1 MFGPLSYQSIGHE
14 NLMDATTTA
23 SAGPLTAEQIRNVAI
38 IAHVDHGK
46 TTLVDGLLKQ
56 SHIFRDPDA
65 AGELIADSN
74 DLERERGITILAKNM
89 AIVYHGLKINII
101 DTPGHAD
108 FGGEVERVLNMADGC
123 LLLID
128 AVEGPMPQTR
138 TVLQQALA
146 LGLKPIVVV
155 NKVDRP
161 AARCAEVIELTHDLF
176 LDLATESHQLEF
188 PVIYTIAKQGRAG
201 FAPDDLQDDLRP
213 LLDTIV
219 ETIPAPIVDAEA
231 PVQLLVGSL
240 DYDAHRGR
248 IAIGR
253 VHRGVIRTGETLVQI
268 APDGTET
275 RQRIT
280 DLATFEGLGKRKVE
294 HAIAGD
300 IVAIAGFGDAK
311 IGATL
316 ADPAAPEA
324 LPTISIEEPT
334 LKLTFGV
341 NTSPF
346 AGKEAQFST
355 SRQLRERLYRELETN
370 LSLRVEPTEQAD
382 VFAVSGRGELHLS
395 VLIET
400 MRREGYEF
408 QVSRPEV
415 ITREVEGVVMEP
427 IEQLT
432 IDTVEDS
439 VGVIMELVGTRKAR
453 MLDMVND
460 GRGSVRL
467 EFAIP
472 TRGLIGLLNAF
483 LTATKGNAVMGS
495 RLIGFE
501 PWLGTIPNNRT
512 GALVA
517 SEPGQVL
524 AHGVANAQ
532 ERGITFA
539 EPGEEVYAGQIVG
552 QQPRQGDMVV
562 NVCRAK
568 KLTNMRASTS
578 DISIRLVPAVKF
590 SLEQSLDFLADDELL
605 EVTPAAF
612 RLRKRLL
619 NESDRARER
628 KRLSVSRES

>member
-1 MFGPLSYQSIGHE
+1 ME
-14 NLMDATTTA
+14 TTTA
-23 SAGPLTAEQIRNVAI
+23 PSAPITAAQIRNVAI

-89 AIVYHGLKINII
+89 AIIYRGVKINVI

-123 LLLID
+123 LLLVD

-138 TVLQQALA
+138 TVLQLA

-155 NKVDRP
+155 NKIDRP
-161 AARCAEVIELTHDLF
+161 AARSAEVLELTHDLF
-176 LDLATESHQLEF
+176 LDLATDPDQLDF
-188 PVIYTIAKQGRAG
+188 PVIYAIAKQGRAG
-201 FAPDDLQDDLRP
+201 FAPDDLQPDLRP
-213 LLDTIV
+213 LLDTIIDA
-219 ETIPAPIVDAEA
+219 IPAPSADQDT
-231 PVQLLVGSL
+231 PLQMLVGSL
-240 DYDAHRGR
+240 DYDSHRGR

-268 APDGTET
+268 APDGTQT
-275 RQRIT
+275 RQRVS
-280 DLATFEGLGKRKVE
+280 DLWTFEGLGKRRVDE
-294 HAIAGD
+294 ATAGD
-300 IVAIAGFGDAK
+300 IVAIAGFADAR

-316 ADPAAPEA
+316 ADPAAPDA
-324 LPTISIEEPT
+324 LPTIEIEEPT

-346 AGKEAQFST
+346 SGKEATYST
-355 SRQLRERLYRELETN
+355 SRQLRERLFRELETN
-370 LSLRVEPTEQAD
+370 LSLRVEPTDQAD

-415 ITREVEGVVMEP
+415 ITKQVDGVTVEP
-427 IEQLT
+427 IEHLV
-432 IDTVEDS
+432 IDTVEDA
-439 VGVIMELVGTRKAR
+439 VGVIMDLVGTRKAR

-460 GRGSVRL
+460 GRGGVRL

-472 TRGLIGLLNAF
+472 TRGLIGLRNAF

-495 RLIGFE
+495 RLIGYE
-501 PWLGTIPNNRT
+501 PWLGAIQNTRT
-512 GALVA
+512 GALIA
-517 SEPGQVL
+517 SETGQVL

-532 ERGITFA
+532 ERGITFV
-539 EPGEEVYAGQIVG
+539 EPGEEVYGGQIVG
-552 QQPRQGDMVV
+552 QQPRQSDMAV

-568 KLTNMRASTS
+568 KLTNMRASTA
-578 DISIRLVPAVKF
+578 DIAVKLVPAVKL

-605 EVTPAAF
+605 EITPKAY

-619 NESDRARER
+619 NENDRAKER
-628 KRLSVSRES
+628 KRLSQS

>member
-1 MFGPLSYQSIGHE
+1 
-14 NLMDATTTA
+14 MDATSTA
-23 SAGPLTAEQIRNVAI
+23 PTGALTADLIRNVAI

-89 AIVYHGLKINII
+89 AIEYLGHKINII

-123 LLLID
+123 LLLVD

-155 NKVDRP
+155 NKIDRP
-161 AARCAEVIELTHDLF
+161 ASRIEEVIELTHDLF
-176 LDLATESHQLEF
+176 LDLATESDQLDF
-188 PVIYTIAKQGRAG
+188 PVIYAIAKQGRAG
-201 FAPDDLQDDLRP
+201 FAPDELQTDLRP

-219 ETIPAPIVDAEA
+219 ETIPAPRVDAEA

-240 DYDAHRGR
+240 DYDSHRGR

-253 VHRGVIRTGETLVQI
+253 VHRGVIRTGEVLVHI
-268 APDGTET
+268 APDGSET

-280 DLATFEGLGKRKVE
+280 DLATFEGLGKRKVD

-300 IVAIAGFGDAK
+300 IVAIAGFADAK

-316 ADPAAPEA
+316 ADPSAPEA

-346 AGKEAQFST
+346 AGREATYST

-370 LSLRVEPTEQAD
+370 LSLRVEPTDQAD

-415 ITREVEGVVMEP
+415 ITREVEGKLMEP
-427 IEQLT
+427 VEQLT

-439 VGVIMELVGTRKAR
+439 VGVIMELVGARKAR

-472 TRGLIGLLNAF
+472 TRGLIGLRNAF

-501 PWLGTIPNNRT
+501 PWLGAIPNNRT

-532 ERGITFA
+532 ERGITFT
-539 EPGEEVYAGQIVG
+539 EPGEEVYMGQIVG

-568 KLTNMRASTS
+568 KLTNMRASTA
-578 DISIRLVPAVKF
+578 DIAVKLVPAVKF

-619 NESDRARER
+619 NENDRAKER
-628 KRLSVSRES
+628 KRLAMT

>member
-1 MFGPLSYQSIGHE
+1 MTATDPAGVLPLDH
-14 NLMDATTTA
+14 
-23 SAGPLTAEQIRNVAI
+23 IRNIAI

-56 SHIFRDPDA
+56 SNVFRDPDA
-65 AGELIADSN
+65 AGDLIMDAN
-74 DLERERGITILAKNM
+74 DLERERGITVFAKN
-89 AIVYHGLKINII
+89 AAVTYRGYKINII

-123 LLLID
+123 LLLVD

-146 LGLKPIVVV
+146 LGLRPIVVV
-155 NKVDRP
+155 NKLDRP
-161 AARCAEVIELTHDLF
+161 AARPDEVVSLTQDLF
-176 LDLATESHQLEF
+176 LELATDPDQLEF
-188 PVIYTIAKQGRAG
+188 PVIYSIARSGRAG
-201 FAPDDLQDDLRP
+201 MAPDALEDDFRP
-213 LLDTIV
+213 LF
-219 ETIPAPIVDAEA
+219 ETIISEVPAPAVDRDGKA
-231 PVQLLVGSL
+231 QLLIGSL
-240 DYDAHRGR
+240 DYDTHKGR

-253 VHRGVIRTGETLVQI
+253 IHRGSLAVGDTLVHLADDG
-268 APDGTET
+268 APV
-275 RQRIT
+275 RSKIT
-280 DLATFEGLGKRKVE
+280 WLGAFDGLGRKE
-294 HAIAGD
+294 IERASAGE

-316 ADPAAPEA
+316 ADPADPHQLAA
-324 LPTISIEEPT
+324 IKIEEPT

-341 NTSPF
+341 NTSPL
-346 AGKEAQFST
+346 AGKDGKFQT
-355 SRQLRERLYRELETN
+355 SRQIRERLYRELETN

-382 VFAVSGRGELHLS
+382 VFSVSGRGELHLS
-395 VLIET
+395 ILIET

-415 ITREVEGVVMEP
+415 ITRLVDGEVQEP

-432 IDTVEDS
+432 IDCTEDF
-439 VGVIMELVGTRKAR
+439 VGAVTELVGGRRAR

-472 TRGLIGLLNAF
+472 TRGLIGLRNAF
-483 LTATKGNAVMGS
+483 LTATKGNGVMAS
-495 RLIGFE
+495 RLIGYE
-501 PWLGTIPNNRT
+501 PWLGAIQNSRS

-517 SEPGQVL
+517 TESGQVL
-524 AHGVANAQ
+524 AHGLTNAQ
-532 ERGITFA
+532 ERGFTFV
-539 EPGEEVYAGQIVG
+539 EPGAEVYEGMVVG
-552 QQPRQGDMVV
+552 QHPRDGDLPV

-578 DISIRLVPAVKF
+578 DITIKLTPAVIL

-605 EVTPAAF
+605 EVTPKHL

-619 NESDRARER
+619 TQDERAKAK
-628 KRLSVSRES
+628 KRADMAAQAAGQRNG